1 MDSKWFCRYEDLYCS
16 NPFLV
21 RTSVQKTTTE
31 ERSHRLGD
39 GMWAAALFSSSLYG
53 SSHAAAP
60 AVNGKKKPSIT
71 HSHCWVG
78 VSAHHPPVWGPL
90 PLHLY
95 SRHKEYFVVKT

>member
-60 AVNGKKKPSIT
+60 TVNGKKTLYNPFSLLGGGERPPPSG
-71 HSHCWVG
+71 VG
-78 VSAHHPPVWGPL
+78 PSASSSVFSTQRIL
-90 PLHLY
+90 C
-95 SRHKEYFVVKT
+95 S